1 MNFRG
6 DPGLTYQMKAG
17 VITLDCASAPVA
29 ELGTV
34 ELIAL
39 IRLCT
44 KECGEEVR
52 LVNVS
57 RGLRDLIELCG
68 LGEVLG
74 VEVERHPEK
83 RE

>member
-1 MNFRG
+1 MSSG
-6 DPGLTYQMKAG
+6 VWVGLKLWMTSDPFI
-17 VITLDCASAPVA
+17 VDCASAPVA

-44 KECGEEVR
+44 QECGEQVR

-57 RGLRDLIELCG
+57 PGLRDLIELCG
-68 LGEVLG
+68 LSEVLG
-74 VEVERHPEK
+74 VEVERHPE
-83 RE
+83 

>member
-1 MNFRG
+1 
-6 DPGLTYQMKAG
+6 MKAG
-17 VITLDCASAPVA
+17 PIILDCASARMA
-29 ELGTV
+29 DLGTV

-39 IRLCT
+39 IRLCRQ
-44 KECGEEVR
+44 ECGEEVR

-68 LGEVLG
+68 LSEVLG
-74 VEVERHPEK
+74 VEMERHPEQ

>member
-1 MNFRG
+1 
-6 DPGLTYQMKAG
+6 MKASL
-17 VITLDCASAPVA
+17 ITLDCASAPVA
-29 ELGTV
+29 DLGTV

-39 IRLCT
+39 IRLCAT
-44 KECGEEVR
+44 ECGDQVR

-57 RGLRDLIELCG
+57 PGLAELLDLCG

-74 VEVERHPEK
+74 VEVERHPEE

>member
-1 MNFRG
+1 MEIG
-6 DPGLTYQMKAG
+6 T
-17 VITLDCASAPVA
+17 IILDCASAPVA
-29 ELGTV
+29 DLGTV

-44 KECGEEVR
+44 KECGQEVR

-57 RGLRDLIELCG
+57 PGLRDLIEICG
-68 LGEVLG
+68 LAEVLG
-74 VEVERHPEK
+74 VEVERHPEE